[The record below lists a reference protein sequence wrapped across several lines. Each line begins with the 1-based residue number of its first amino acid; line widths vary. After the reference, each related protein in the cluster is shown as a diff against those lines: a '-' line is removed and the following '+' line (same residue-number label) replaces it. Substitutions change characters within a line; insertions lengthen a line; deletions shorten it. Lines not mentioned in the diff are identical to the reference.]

1 MVRRWQIVGKSSLAR
16 PAPWNAGLHFFY
28 TECLKGIP
36 MHRAYL
42 SKVPH
47 LFFLWG

>member
-16 PAPWNAGLHFFY
+16 SAPWNAGLHFY

-36 MHRAYL
+36 VHRAFL